1 MAKREPLAYTTT
13 RLTLGTFLRIMFR
26 PRYLDRAK
34 IPVDGPLI
42 IAANHLSHIDPAFIM
57 TAVKRPIS
65 YMSKKEHFDG
75 AVRRLVF
82 KKVGVIPVDRE
93 AGGADALDGAIK
105 VLKEGGAI
113 GIFPEGTRSKT
124 GIMGKGKTG
133 VARLAASTGAAVVP
147 VAIRQTDDVWPVSKR
162 IPRPWRKFYYK
173 FGDPLY
179 FDSSE
184 INPDTLREFTNEVM
198 HNISQLSMECEEYWK
213 SNTISARL
221 RNWSE
226 NTRSGIRHRIES
238 WRKNRKVPLLSR
250 IRK

>member
-1 MAKREPLAYTTT
+1 MVRREPLSYTTT

-26 PRYLDRAK
+26 PRYLDRSK

-93 AGGADALDGAIK
+93 AGGTDALDGAIE
-105 VLKEGGAI
+105 VLKNGGAI

-124 GIMGKGKTG
+124 GVMGEGKTG

-147 VAIRQTDDVWPVSKR
+147 EAIRQTGDVWPISKR

-173 FGDPLY
+173 FGDPIY
-179 FDSSE
+179 FESSKV
-184 INPDTLREFTNEVM
+184 NSDTLRAFTDEIM
-198 HNISQLSMECEEYWK
+198 QNIAQLSKECEEYWK
-213 SNTISARL
+213 SNTVSARL

-226 NTRSGIRHRIES
+226 NTRSGMRQRIES
-238 WRKNRKVPLLSR
+238 WRKNRKIPLLSR

>member
-1 MAKREPLAYTTT
+1 
-13 RLTLGTFLRIMFR
+13 MFR
-26 PRYLDRAK
+26 PRYLDRSK

-82 KKVGVIPVDRE
+82 KRVGVIPVDRE
-93 AGGADALDGAIK
+93 AGGPDALDGAIE
-105 VLKEGGAI
+105 VLNDGGAV
-113 GIFPEGTRSKT
+113 GIFPEGTRSKD
-124 GIMGKGKTG
+124 GEIGKGKTG
-133 VARLAASTGAAVVP
+133 VARLASTTGAAVVP

-173 FGDPLY
+173 FGDPIY
-179 FDSSE
+179 FTHSDVNS
-184 INPDTLREFTNEVM
+184 DTLRQFTDKVM
-198 HNISQLSMECEEYWK
+198 ENIVALSEECEHYWK
-213 SNTISARL
+213 SNTVSARL

-226 NTRSGIRHRIES
+226 NTRSGVRQRIDS

>member
-1 MAKREPLAYTTT
+1 MVRREPLSYTTT
-13 RLTLGTFLRIMFR
+13 RLTLGTFLRIMFS
-26 PRYLDRAK
+26 PRYLDRSK

-93 AGGADALDGAIK
+93 AGGTDALDGAIE
-105 VLKEGGAI
+105 VLKNGGAI

-124 GIMGKGKTG
+124 GVMGEGKTG

-147 VAIRQTDDVWPVSKR
+147 VAIRQTGDVWPISKR

-173 FGDPLY
+173 FGDPIY
-179 FDSSE
+179 FENSKVNS
-184 INPDTLREFTNEVM
+184 DTLRAFTDEIM
-198 HNISQLSMECEEYWK
+198 QNIAQLSKECEEYWK
-213 SNTISARL
+213 SNTVSARL

-226 NTRSGIRHRIES
+226 NTRSGMRQRIDS